1 MRWPGIESLY
11 GPHLRP
17 TTIFSSEKVWEDLHT
32 RVIEHVRYSSPT
44 SVQVSLTF
52 VPFSQNIRVI
62 AEYYTRITL
71 PRLTSLLDLTP
82 QQAEEV
88 LSRLVV
94 SGTVWARI
102 DRPAGI
108 INFRQARGAED
119 VMNDWSSDMQK
130 LLSLVEKAWMGV
142 NAAQAAVGK
151 VKA

>member
-1 MRWPGIESLY
+1 MYVAPLPRTPN
-11 GPHLRP
+11 
-17 TTIFSSEKVWEDLHT
+17 DLLPSF
-32 RVIEHVRYSSPT
+32 ILS
-44 SVQVSLTF
+44 
-52 VPFSQNIRVI
+52 SQNIRVI

-108 INFRQARGAED
+108 INFRQARTAED
-119 VMNDWSSDMQK
+119 AMNDWSSDMQK

-142 NAAQAAVGK
+142 NAAQAAIGK
-151 VKA
+151 TKA